1 MLYCVPGFGL
11 GTNFHWLPSQC
22 SIRVRCKLSAP
33 AYCPTDHASLAES
46 AVAAVSRPSAP
57 TPGLGTLV
65 QPFASCTGVTLGE
78 AAGVVLAFVL
88 AFVLVFGLH
97 AASNRASAASAG
109 TSAALHRPGGLRGC
123 LRGCARQ
130 SSEVGGGPDGVCPV
144 RAP

>member
-22 SIRVRCKLSAP
+22 SIRVRCTLSAP
-33 AYCPTDHASLAES
+33 AYCPTDHASVAES
-46 AVAAVSRPSAP
+46 AVTAVSRPSAP
-57 TPGLGTLV
+57 TLGLGTLV
-65 QPFASCTGVTLGE
+65 QPFNSCTGVTLGE

-88 AFVLVFGLH
+88 VLGLH

-109 TSAALHRPGGLRGC
+109 TSAALHRPGGPRCC

-130 SSEVGGGPDGVCPV
+130 GSEVGVSVTASGG
-144 RAP
+144 